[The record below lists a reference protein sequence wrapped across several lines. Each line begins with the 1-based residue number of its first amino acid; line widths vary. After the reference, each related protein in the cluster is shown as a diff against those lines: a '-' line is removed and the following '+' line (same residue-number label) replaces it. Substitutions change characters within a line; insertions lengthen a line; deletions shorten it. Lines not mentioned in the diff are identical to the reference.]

1 MGNNKL
7 KFSVSMCVYGKDN
20 PTYFKRSIESIFNQ
34 TLLPDE
40 IVLTVDGPVPQE
52 IDDVIDWAE
61 KTFKSFIVVRLERN
75 MGHGEARRQ
84 GLSNCTND
92 YVAIMDADDNAVNTR
107 FENQIRFLIQHP
119 EVDVLGGQINE
130 FVDDIDNVVGKRIVP
145 LSHKDICEYMKKR
158 CPFNQVTVIFKKSK
172 VEEVGGY
179 IDWYCD
185 EDYYLWIRMYLAG
198 CTFANIDENLVN
210 VRVGK
215 DMYARRGGRKY
226 YKSEK
231 NLFKYM
237 YKHKVI
243 SWAAYQKAKFIR
255 FVVQVLMTNRTRQ
268 WFFKKFARN

>member
-1 MGNNKL
+1 MDNNKL

-20 PTYFKRSIESIFNQ
+20 PTYFKQAIESIFNQ

-40 IVLTVDGPVPQE
+40 IVLTVDGPVSQE

-61 KTFKSFIVVRLERN
+61 KTFKSFVVVRLEKN
-75 MGHGEARRQ
+75 MGHGEARRR

-92 YVAIMDADDNAVNTR
+92 YVAIMDADDIAVNTR
-107 FENQIRFLIQHP
+107 FENQIKFLMQHS
-119 EVDVLGGQINE
+119 EVDVLGGQISE

-145 LSHKDICEYMKKR
+145 LSHNDVCEYMKKR
-158 CPFNQVTVIFKKSK
+158 CPFNQVTVIFKKSR
-172 VEEVGGY
+172 VEEAGGY
-179 IDWYCD
+179 VDWYCD

-215 DMYARRGGRKY
+215 EMYARRGGRKY

-237 YKHKVI
+237 YKHKII